1 MYDCDR
7 IFLIISQIF
16 RTAETDYF
24 PLTNGCYRADSIY
37 PAMLMHFLNNAFSVL
52 ISCCPEKMESV
63 FPVLYQETLQVS
75 DILLLLVI
83 GLIFAGIGWAIL

>member
-1 MYDCDR
+1 
-7 IFLIISQIF
+7 
-16 RTAETDYF
+16 
-24 PLTNGCYRADSIY
+24 
-37 PAMLMHFLNNAFSVL
+37 MLMHFLNNAFSVL

-83 GLIFAGIGWAIL
+83 GLIFAGIGWAILRKSENKEHIENKMQKGIE